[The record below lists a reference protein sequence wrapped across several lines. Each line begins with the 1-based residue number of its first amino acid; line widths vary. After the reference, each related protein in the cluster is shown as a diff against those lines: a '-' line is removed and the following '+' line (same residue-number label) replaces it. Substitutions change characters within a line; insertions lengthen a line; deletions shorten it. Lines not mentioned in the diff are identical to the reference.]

1 MNKQSMKWMA
11 GLGLAVAM
19 VCQVQAAGKTELVQ
33 RLVTAQRAQIQ
44 ELSRSMVVGA
54 VQGLMQELNAALGQV
69 PEAKRDAVRAKLE
82 AELRRFVEEQTELLS
97 GVATK
102 TSSAAYMARLEATF
116 TEDELKTV
124 LAWVESPV
132 SKKYGEKMPELF

>member
-82 AELRRFVEEQTELLS
+82 AELGAQL
-97 GVATK
+97 VAL
-102 TSSAAYMARLEATF
+102 R
-116 TEDELKTV
+116 
-124 LAWVESPV
+124 V
-132 SKKYGEKMPELF
+132 SKGQPEDGARKQTGAAREVQPR